1 MSLPVL
7 PWCGPSG
14 SAVSVDH
21 FAILDTNGM
30 WIYSLSVIGGDGHQ
44 VTGWWGG
51 GGGIARVSRG
61 KLWYPP
67 LSEQR
72 SDFRVDAVPM
82 CFIQHKLRNFWVRKI
97 SRFSA
102 QIFFRNSLPSIPDPS
117 DHQPPLRGR
126 QGTMHRIV
134 SLYVGQRI
142 G

>member
-51 GGGIARVSRG
+51 GGV
-61 KLWYPP
+61 L
-67 LSEQR
+67 
-72 SDFRVDAVPM
+72 
-82 CFIQHKLRNFWVRKI
+82 
-97 SRFSA
+97 
-102 QIFFRNSLPSIPDPS
+102 
-117 DHQPPLRGR
+117 
-126 QGTMHRIV
+126 QGYLEANCGTLH
-134 SLYVGQRI
+134 
-142 G
+142 